1 MNDEDL
7 GRLEAC
13 PPSDPPSGPPGGHY
27 ACRLAVSQINRIS
40 SVCKGNGT
48 FS

>member
-1 MNDEDL
+1 MNDEDF

-13 PPSDPPSGPPGGHY
+13 PPSAPSAHY
-27 ACRLAVSQINRIS
+27 ACRLAVSHINRIS
-40 SVCKGNGT
+40 SAGKENGT